1 MTNASQIREI
11 TPAELLSELEAGKE
25 LFILDL
31 RNGDE
36 FAQWKVEGIHGPVE
50 TVNIPYFDFLED
62 EDANIARLPQNRE
75 ITLICAK
82 GGASEY
88 VAQVLE
94 SRGYSARN
102 VKGGMQE
109 WAVLYGAK
117 TVVDA
122 GRFSLLQ
129 FNRVAKGCLSYLVAS
144 GTEALVVDP
153 GRHVDRYVAAAEAKG
168 LRITGVIDTHVHADH
183 ISGGHELA
191 AKLGVPYYIA
201 DGDMKGSP
209 LPYTE
214 LKDGD
219 QVKVGDTTVKVLALE
234 TPGHTPGSASLLVND
249 GYLLSGDTV
258 FVESVGRPDLG
269 GKAKDWAYDLFETL
283 FAKLEGVKDDV
294 LILPA
299 HYSSSKEVRAD
310 GLVAERLGNIRAENE
325 AFHVGDKEQFVDYIL
340 NDLPVQPAT
349 YDTMRL
355 VNRGEVQADEEKA
368 FELEIGA
375 NKCAAKHHGH

>member
-11 TPAELLSELEAGKE
+11 TPAELLAELEAGKE

-31 RNGDE
+31 RNADE
-36 FAQWKVEGIHGPVE
+36 FAQWKVEAIKGTVE
-50 TVNIPYFDFLED
+50 TLNIPYFEFLED
-62 EDANIARLPQNRE
+62 EDTNVARLPQNRE

-88 VAQVLE
+88 VAEMLE

-117 TVVDA
+117 TVA
-122 GRFSLLQ
+122 ETERFSLVQ
-129 FNRVAKGCLSYLVAS
+129 FNRVAKGCLSYMVTS
-144 GTEALVVDP
+144 GNEALVVDP
-153 GRHVDRYVAAAEAKG
+153 GRHIDRYLSAAAAKG
-168 LRITGVIDTHVHADH
+168 LTITGIIDTHVHADH
-183 ISGGHELA
+183 ISGGPELA
-191 AKLGVPYYIA
+191 QKLGVPYYIA

-209 LPYTE
+209 LPHTE
-214 LKDGD
+214 LQDGD
-219 QVKVGDTTVKVLALE
+219 LVKVGDTTVKVLAIE

-269 GKAKDWAYDLFETL
+269 GQAKDWAYDLFETL
-283 FAKLEGVKDDV
+283 YAKLDGVKDDV
-294 LILPA
+294 LVLPA
-299 HYSSSKEVRAD
+299 HYSTGKEIREN
-310 GLVAERLGNIRAENE
+310 GLVAERLGKVRAENE
-325 AFHVGDKEQFVDYIL
+325 AFHVGDKEQFVAYIL
-340 NDLPVQPAT
+340 GDLPVQPAS

-355 VNRGEVQADEEKA
+355 VNRGEFQADEEKA
-368 FELEIGA
+368 SELEIGA
-375 NKCAAKHHGH
+375 NKCAAKHHH